1 MIKTPSKTYELEKI
15 EMRQMYAN
23 TILGLALN
31 NPNVIAL
38 EADLMSAISTNKIM
52 NQIPNQ
58 LVNCGIM
65 EANMMGV
72 AAGLSL
78 TGKIP
83 YVHTFGQFAT
93 RRAFDQLFVS
103 GAYAKTNI
111 KILGSDAGITAE
123 HNGGT
128 HMTFEDMG
136 LVRLIPNAH
145 VYEVS
150 DSTMLGY
157 LVRKVEKE
165 YGIHYIRTIRKNAV
179 KLYDEGEVF
188 EAGKGKVLRDGGD
201 VTLIASGIMVA
212 ESLKAADLLEE
223 QGIKATV
230 IDMFSIKPIDTEL
243 IVKYAEKTKAVVTA
257 ENHNVIGGLG
267 SAVAEVLSEQCPTKM
282 KRIGVREKFGQV
294 GKVDY
299 LKQFYG
305 LTAKDIAEAAMELV
319 LGSKMVRRQSH
330 PELLG

>member
-1 MIKTPSKTYELEKI
+1 MIETPSKRYELELV
-15 EMRQMYAN
+15 EMRQMYAR
-23 TILGLALN
+23 TLVELAKG

-38 EADLMSAISTNKIM
+38 EADLMSAISTNKIVKEIPT
-52 NQIPNQ
+52 QIING
-58 LVNCGIM
+58 GIM

-93 RRAFDQLFVS
+93 RRTFDQLFVS

-111 KILGSDAGITAE
+111 KILGSDAGVTAE

-128 HMTFEDMG
+128 HMAFEDLG
-136 LVRLIPNAH
+136 LVRLLPQAT

-157 LVRKVEKE
+157 LLRKIEKE

-179 KLYDEGEVF
+179 KLYDENEVF
-188 EAGKGKVLRDGGD
+188 EEGKGKVLREGGD
-201 VTLIASGIMVA
+201 VTIIASGIMVA
-212 ESLKAADLLEE
+212 ESLKAADLLYE

-230 IDMFSIKPIDTEL
+230 IDMFSIKPIDKDL
-243 IVKYAEKTKAVVTA
+243 IVKYAGKTGAVVTA

-267 SAVAEVLSEQCPTKM
+267 SAVAEVLSEHCPTKM
-282 KRIGVREKFGQV
+282 RRIGVKEQFGQV
-294 GKVDY
+294 GKLEY
-299 LKQFYG
+299 LKEFYK
-305 LTAKDIAEAAMELV
+305 LTPKDIAAAAREL
-319 LGSKMVRRQSH
+319 Q
-330 PELLG
+330 

>member
-1 MIKTPSKTYELEKI
+1 MIQAPSKPYELDKI

-23 TILGLALN
+23 TLLELAQN

-38 EADLMSAISTNKIM
+38 EADLMSAISTNKISSKIPK
-52 NQIPNQ
+52 QIINS
-58 LVNCGIM
+58 GIM

-83 YVHTFGQFAT
+83 YVHTFAQFAT

-103 GAYAKTNI
+103 GAYAQLNI
-111 KILGSDAGITAE
+111 KILGSDSGVTAE

-128 HMTFEDMG
+128 HMAFEDLG
-136 LVRLIPNAH
+136 LVRLIPNAQ

-150 DSTMLGY
+150 DATQLGY
-157 LVRKVEKE
+157 LLRKIEKE

-179 KLYDEGEVF
+179 KIYDENEIF
-188 EAGKGKVLRDGGD
+188 ETGKGKVLREGGD
-201 VTLIASGIMVA
+201 VTIIASGIMVA
-212 ESLKAADLLEE
+212 ESLRAADLL
-223 QGIKATV
+223 QDLGIQATV
-230 IDMFSIKPIDTEL
+230 IDMFSIKPIDKEL

-267 SAVAEVLSEQCPTKM
+267 SAVAEVLSEQCPTRM
-282 KRIGVREKFGQV
+282 RRIGVKEQFGQV

-299 LKQFYG
+299 LKEFYK
-305 LTAKDIAEAAMELV
+305 LTAKDIVDAVQEV
-319 LGSKMVRRQSH
+319 T
-330 PELLG
+330 LLKSEK

>member
-1 MIKTPSKTYELEKI
+1 MMNAVAGNYELENV

-23 TILGLALN
+23 TLLELAKA
-31 NPNVIAL
+31 NPHVIGL

-52 NQIPNQ
+52 KEIPGQIINT
-58 LVNCGIM
+58 GIM

-111 KILGSDAGITAE
+111 KILGSDAGVTAE

-128 HMTFEDMG
+128 HMAFEDLG
-136 LVRLIPNAH
+136 LVRLIPGAQ
-145 VYEVS
+145 VYEAS
-150 DSTMLGY
+150 DSTMLRY
-157 LVRKVEKE
+157 LLRKIEQE
-165 YGIHYIRTIRKNAV
+165 YGIHYIRTIRKHAV
-179 KLYDEGEVF
+179 KLYPEHEVF
-188 EAGKGKVLRDGGD
+188 AAGKGKVLREGGD
-201 VTLIASGIMVA
+201 VAIIASGIMVA
-212 ESLKAADLLEE
+212 ESLKAADLLQER
-223 QGIKATV
+223 GIEATV
-230 IDMFSIKPIDTEL
+230 IDMFSIKPIDQEL

-267 SAVAEVLSEQCPTKM
+267 SAVAEVLSEHCPTRM
-282 KRIGVREKFGQV
+282 RRIGVREQFGQV
-294 GKVDY
+294 GKLEY
-299 LKQFYG
+299 LKQFYK
-305 LTAKDIAEAAMELV
+305 LTAKDIAGAAEEV
-319 LGSKMVRRQSH
+319 ASR
-330 PELLG
+330 